1 MSITT
6 DTSTKFV
13 PKKSIFAKTGK
24 HEKIVNPAYK
34 HWLSFKQTWS
44 SKIKLGILLCVSS
57 VLTSLLVFFFFN
69 FTCRLLL
76 YQKPFQR
83 PLFELHIHLYFQ
95 RELGLTASKQLRTI
109 CFSLLP
115 LSRNVCAFLFG
126 CSLASTYFFFSLVR
140 MKSIPQEA
148 SAPLLCPPDQVSL
161 LWVKPASVPRWREG
175 RGGLTLSGWIS
186 CWISWIS

>member
-1 MSITT
+1 M
-6 DTSTKFV
+6 
-13 PKKSIFAKTGK
+13 
-24 HEKIVNPAYK
+24 
-34 HWLSFKQTWS
+34 
-44 SKIKLGILLCVSS
+44 SS
-57 VLTSLLVFFFFN
+57 VLTSLLVFFFLS

-83 PLFELHIHLYFQ
+83 PVFELHIHLYFQ
-95 RELGLTASKQLRTI
+95 RELGLTVSKQLRRTI

-126 CSLASTYFFFSLVR
+126 SSLASTSFFFSLMR

-148 SAPLLCPPDQVSL
+148 SAPLLCLPDQVSL

-175 RGGLTLSGWIS
+175 RGARLLAAGSVVGSVDQLIS
-186 CWISWIS
+186 